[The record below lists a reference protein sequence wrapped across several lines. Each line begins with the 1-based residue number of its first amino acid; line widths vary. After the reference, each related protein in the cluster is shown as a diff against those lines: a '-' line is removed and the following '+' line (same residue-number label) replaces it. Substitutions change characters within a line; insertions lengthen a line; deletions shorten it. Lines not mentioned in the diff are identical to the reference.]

1 MPRLRLGPDFLRRWW
16 PACLVLVAAA
26 LAAVPVQ
33 AQFDLEV
40 EHKLLMDLLRDG
52 KYKQAI
58 SESRRLEKLVKP
70 TKKNTPPSAA
80 TKLYIELLIY
90 RGTIERRMGSLDD
103 ADRTLTEAF
112 KQFTDPAFQQFL
124 SWSTP
129 AQDPDRNAYVKMVE
143 LSYLNLLD
151 NGTEVLLEKIRK
163 ANQRRQVKAA
173 SAQTADEPAAAEPD
187 DEGQVEQRDQ
197 IEQWFRQVDDLVRR
211 SQSFRSSLRG
221 KVADAKKNRIRAD
234 EDDATAED
242 SGGDSPQ
249 TLMMMSMSRPYRY
262 FGMRYLEASKLPWT
276 LSFDTDT
283 AAPEETS
290 PARKPATEPPPE
302 PIEESADERLRQ
314 ATSQR
319 LRAAAY
325 LQRSIDLAETA
336 MAPAF
341 DAPTAKRQPSTTE
354 DDPLPAD
361 SPPPAAGG
369 VAANQEAARIR
380 AERLVPMAEVALL
393 DGDLAKARSL
403 VDKALAGLR
412 EAEPPRYPE
421 LARPLIVSAEV
432 AFAESRQSLA
442 ESDHVAAHDQAT
454 LAVES
459 LHEAQKLLTSK
470 DSEFDPAAPIHL
482 VLAEQL
488 ALARSFERSSS
499 QTAAATTAADAAAR
513 RALAT
518 LKAPPKPKPVPPP
531 APAPDA
537 AKTGKPAGPPGQPTG
552 QLGPNGQPVP
562 GTKGPQPARPPQQP
576 VRVPPGPP
584 KPPQPDPE

>member
-1 MPRLRLGPDFLRRWW
+1 MPRLRFFPVSMRWW

-26 LAAVPVQ
+26 LTAVPAR

-40 EHKLLMDLLRDG
+40 EHKLLMDLFRDG

-70 TKKNTPPSAA
+70 AKKNTPPSPA

-112 KQFTDPAFQQFL
+112 KQFTDPAFQQFIA
-124 SWSTP
+124 WSTP
-129 AQDPDRNAYVKMVE
+129 AQDPARNAYLKMVE
-143 LSYLNLLD
+143 TSYLNLLD
-151 NGTEVLLEKIRK
+151 NGTEVVLEKIRK
-163 ANQRRQVKAA
+163 ANQRRQVKSTQPA
-173 SAQTADEPAAAEPD
+173 SAQKADDTAAAEPD
-187 DEGQVEQRDQ
+187 DDEQVEQPEQ
-197 IEQWFRQVDDLVRR
+197 IEQWFRQVDELVRR
-211 SQSFRSSLRG
+211 SQAARSSLRG
-221 KVADAKKNRIRAD
+221 KVSDKAKNKVRAD
-234 EDDATAED
+234 DEAATAED

-249 TLMMMSMSRPYRY
+249 TLMLMSMSRPYRY

-283 AAPEETS
+283 PAPDETTS
-290 PARKPATEPPPE
+290 AQKPAAEDAPE
-302 PIEESADERLRQ
+302 PIEESADERLQQ
-314 ATSQR
+314 AASQR

-325 LQRSIDLAETA
+325 LQRSTDLAETA
-336 MAPAF
+336 MAPALGGL
-341 DAPTAKRQPSTTE
+341 TARRVQAATE
-354 DDPLPAD
+354 DDPE
-361 SPPPAAGG
+361 PAAAAPLAPAL

-403 VDKALAGLR
+403 VDKALTGLR
-412 EAEPPRYPE
+412 EAEPPGYPE
-421 LARPLIVSAEV
+421 LARPLIISAEV

-442 ESDHVAAHDQAT
+442 AGDHVAAHDQAT

-459 LHEAQKLLTSK
+459 LHQAQQLLTSK
-470 DSEFDPAAPIHL
+470 HSEFDPAAPIHL

-513 RALAT
+513 RALAA
-518 LKAPPKPKPVPPP
+518 LKTQPKPKPVVPP
-531 APAPDA
+531 ATTPDA
-537 AKTGKPAGPPGQPTG
+537 AKTGKPAGPPGQPVPGAQPGAGTRV
-552 QLGPNGQPVP
+552 PQPV
-562 GTKGPQPARPPQQP
+562 RPPQQ

-584 KPPQPDPE
+584 KPPAESE

>member
-1 MPRLRLGPDFLRRWW
+1 MPRLRLFPESVRRWW
-16 PACLVLVAAA
+16 PACLVVVVAAA
-26 LAAVPVQ
+26 LTAVPAR

-40 EHKLLMDLLRDG
+40 EHKLLLDLFRDG

-70 TKKNTPPSAA
+70 TKKNTPPSPA

-112 KQFTDPAFQQFL
+112 KQFTDPAFQQFII
-124 SWSTP
+124 WSTP
-129 AQDPDRNAYVKMVE
+129 AQDPARNAYVKMVE
-143 LSYLNLLD
+143 MSYLNLLD
-151 NGTEVLLEKIRK
+151 NGTEVTLEKIRK
-163 ANQRRQVKAA
+163 ANQRRQVKSTQPA
-173 SAQTADEPAAAEPD
+173 SAQTTDETATAEPD
-187 DEGQVEQRDQ
+187 DNEQVEQREQ
-197 IEQWFRQVDDLVRR
+197 IEQWFRKVDDLVRR
-211 SQSFRSSLRG
+211 SQAARSSLLS
-221 KVADAKKNRIRAD
+221 KVSDKENAKAKVDD
-234 EDDATAED
+234 EDAAAED

-276 LSFDTDT
+276 LSFDTD
-283 AAPEETS
+283 AVAPEEPT
-290 PARKPATEPPPE
+290 PGRKPATESPSE

-314 ATSQR
+314 AASQR

-325 LQRSIDLAETA
+325 LQRSSDIAETA
-336 MAPAF
+336 MGPALGGL
-341 DAPTAKRQPSTTE
+341 TAKRGQAGPE
-354 DDPLPAD
+354 DDPEPATAA
-361 SPPPAAGG
+361 PLTPAL
-369 VAANQEAARIR
+369 VAAHQEAARIR

-403 VDKALAGLR
+403 VDKALTGLR
-412 EAEPPRYPE
+412 EAEPPGYPE
-421 LARPLIVSAEV
+421 LARPLIISAEV

-442 ESDHVAAHDQAT
+442 AGDHVAAHEQAT

-459 LHEAQKLLTSK
+459 LRQAQQLLTSK
-470 DSEFDPAAPIHL
+470 NSEFDPTAPIHM

-488 ALARSFERSSS
+488 ALAQSFERSSS

-513 RALAT
+513 RALAA
-518 LKAPPKPKPVPPP
+518 LKAPPKPKPVTPP
-531 APAPDA
+531 AATPDA
-537 AKTGKPAGPPGQPTG
+537 ATTGKPVGPAGQPG
-552 QLGPNGQPVP
+552 AANQPVP
-562 GTKGPQPARPPQQP
+562 GNRGPQPVRPPQQ

-584 KPPQPDPE
+584 KPPAAESE

>member
-1 MPRLRLGPDFLRRWW
+1 MPCLCLFPECVRRWW
-16 PACLVLVAAA
+16 PACLVAVA
-26 LAAVPVQ
+26 LALNSVPVQ

-40 EHKLLMDLLRDG
+40 EHELLLDLFRDG

-70 TKKNTPPSAA
+70 TKKNTPPSPA

-112 KQFTDPAFQQFL
+112 KQFTDPAFQQFIA
-124 SWSTP
+124 WSTP
-129 AQDPDRNAYVKMVE
+129 AQDPARNAYVKMVE
-143 LSYLNLLD
+143 ASYLNLLD
-151 NGTEVLLEKIRK
+151 NGTEVVLEKIRK
-163 ANQRRQVKAA
+163 ANQRRQVK
-173 SAQTADEPAAAEPD
+173 STQAAATQAADDTATAKPD
-187 DEGQVEQRDQ
+187 DNEQVEQREQ

-211 SQSFRSSLRG
+211 SQAARSSLRS
-221 KVADAKKNRIRAD
+221 KVSDKQKAKVDD
-234 EDDATAED
+234 EDAAAQD
-242 SGGDSPQ
+242 SSGDSPQ

-283 AAPEETS
+283 AAPEESTTG
-290 PARKPATEPPPE
+290 RKPATEAPSE
-302 PIEESADERLRQ
+302 PIAESADERLQQ
-314 ATSQR
+314 AASQR

-325 LQRSIDLAETA
+325 LQRSTDIAETA
-336 MAPAF
+336 MAPALGGL
-341 DAPTAKRQPSTTE
+341 TAKRGQAATE
-354 DDPLPAD
+354 DDPE
-361 SPPPAAGG
+361 PAATAPLTPTL

-393 DGDLAKARSL
+393 DGDLANARSL
-403 VDKALAGLR
+403 VDKALTGLR
-412 EAEPPRYPE
+412 EAEPPGYPE
-421 LARPLIVSAEV
+421 LARPLIISAEV

-442 ESDHVAAHDQAT
+442 AGNNVAAHDQAT

-459 LHEAQKLLTSK
+459 LRQAQQLLTSK
-470 DSEFDPAAPIHL
+470 NSEFDPAAPIHL

-488 ALARSFERSSS
+488 ALAQSFERSSS

-513 RALAT
+513 RALAA
-518 LKAPPKPKPVPPP
+518 LKAPPKPKPVVPP
-531 APAPDA
+531 AAPPDA
-537 AKTGKPAGPPGQPTG
+537 AKTGKPAGPAGQAG
-552 QLGPNGQPVP
+552 AGNQPVP
-562 GTKGPQPARPPQQP
+562 GNRGPQPVKPPQQ

-584 KPPQPDPE
+584 KPPPAESE

>member
-1 MPRLRLGPDFLRRWW
+1 MTLLRFFPECVRRWW

-26 LAAVPVQ
+26 LTAVPAR

-40 EHKLLMDLLRDG
+40 EQTLLMDLFRDG

-70 TKKNTPPSAA
+70 AKKNTPPSPA

-112 KQFTDPAFQQFL
+112 KQFTDPAFQQYII
-124 SWSTP
+124 WSTP
-129 AQDPDRNAYVKMVE
+129 AQNPARNAYVKMVE
-143 LSYLNLLD
+143 MSYLNLLD
-151 NGTEVLLEKIRK
+151 NGTEVTLEKIRK
-163 ANQRRQVKAA
+163 ANQRRQVKSTQPA
-173 SAQTADEPAAAEPD
+173 SAQTTDDTATAEPD
-187 DEGQVEQRDQ
+187 DNEQVEQREQ
-197 IEQWFRQVDDLVRR
+197 IEQWFRKVDDLVRR
-211 SQSFRSSLRG
+211 SQAARSSLLS
-221 KVADAKKNRIRAD
+221 KVSDKEKAKAKVDD
-234 EDDATAED
+234 EDAAVED

-276 LSFDTDT
+276 LPFDSD
-283 AAPEETS
+283 AVAPEE
-290 PARKPATEPPPE
+290 PAPGRKPATEAPSE
-302 PIEESADERLRQ
+302 PIEESADERLQQ
-314 ATSQR
+314 AASQR

-325 LQRSIDLAETA
+325 LQRSTDIAETA
-336 MAPAF
+336 MAPALGGL
-341 DAPTAKRQPSTTE
+341 TAKRVQAATE
-354 DDPLPAD
+354 DDPEPATAA
-361 SPPPAAGG
+361 PIAPAL

-380 AERLVPMAEVALL
+380 AERLVPMAEVSLL
-393 DGDLAKARSL
+393 EGDLAKARSL
-403 VDKALAGLR
+403 VDKALTGLR
-412 EAEPPRYPE
+412 EAEPPGYPE
-421 LARPLIVSAEV
+421 LARPLIISAEV

-442 ESDHVAAHDQAT
+442 AGDHVAAYEQAT

-459 LHEAQKLLTSK
+459 LHEAQKILTSK
-470 DSEFDPAAPIHL
+470 NSEFDPAAPIHL

-513 RALAT
+513 RALAA
-518 LKAPPKPKPVPPP
+518 LKAPPKPKPVVPP
-531 APAPDA
+531 AATPDA
-537 AKTGKPAGPPGQPTG
+537 AKTGKPAGPAGQP
-552 QLGPNGQPVP
+552 GPGAQPAP
-562 GTKGPQPARPPQQP
+562 GNRGPQPGKPPQQ

-584 KPPQPDPE
+584 KPPAESE

>member
-1 MPRLRLGPDFLRRWW
+1 MPRLRLFPESVRRWW
-16 PACLVLVAAA
+16 PACLVVVVAAA
-26 LAAVPVQ
+26 LTAVPAR

-40 EHKLLMDLLRDG
+40 EHKLLLDLFRDG

-70 TKKNTPPSAA
+70 TKKNTPPSPA

-112 KQFTDPAFQQFL
+112 KQFTDPAFQQFII
-124 SWSTP
+124 WSTP
-129 AQDPDRNAYVKMVE
+129 AQDPARNAYVKMVE
-143 LSYLNLLD
+143 MSYLNLLD
-151 NGTEVLLEKIRK
+151 NGTEVTLEKIRK
-163 ANQRRQVKAA
+163 ANQRRQVKSTQPA
-173 SAQTADEPAAAEPD
+173 SAQTTDETATAEPD
-187 DEGQVEQRDQ
+187 DNEQVEQREQ
-197 IEQWFRQVDDLVRR
+197 IEQWFRKVDDLVRR
-211 SQSFRSSLRG
+211 SQAARSSLLS
-221 KVADAKKNRIRAD
+221 KVSDKEKAKAKVDD
-234 EDDATAED
+234 EDAAVED

-276 LSFDTDT
+276 LSFDTD
-283 AAPEETS
+283 AVAPEEPT
-290 PARKPATEPPPE
+290 PGRKPATESPSE

-314 ATSQR
+314 AASQR

-325 LQRSIDLAETA
+325 LQRSTDIAETA
-336 MAPAF
+336 MAPALGGL
-341 DAPTAKRQPSTTE
+341 TAKRVQAGAE
-354 DDPLPAD
+354 DDPEPATAA
-361 SPPPAAGG
+361 PLTPAL
-369 VAANQEAARIR
+369 VTANQEAARIR

-393 DGDLAKARSL
+393 EGDLAKARSL
-403 VDKALAGLR
+403 VDKALTGLR
-412 EAEPPRYPE
+412 EAEPPGYPE
-421 LARPLIVSAEV
+421 LARPLIISAEV

-442 ESDHVAAHDQAT
+442 AGDHVAAHEQAT

-459 LHEAQKLLTSK
+459 LHEAQKILTSK
-470 DSEFDPAAPIHL
+470 NSEFDPAAPIHL

-513 RALAT
+513 RALAA
-518 LKAPPKPKPVPPP
+518 LKAPPKPKPVVPP
-531 APAPDA
+531 AAIPDA
-537 AKTGKPAGPPGQPTG
+537 AKTGKPAGPAGQP
-552 QLGPNGQPVP
+552 GPGAQPVP
-562 GTKGPQPARPPQQP
+562 GNRGPQPGRPPQQ

-584 KPPQPDPE
+584 KPPAESE

>member
-1 MPRLRLGPDFLRRWW
+1 MPRLRLFPESVRRWW
-16 PACLVLVAAA
+16 PACLVVVVAAA
-26 LAAVPVQ
+26 LTAVPAR

-40 EHKLLMDLLRDG
+40 EQTLLMDLFRDG

-70 TKKNTPPSAA
+70 AKKNTPPSQA

-112 KQFTDPAFQQFL
+112 KQFTDPAFQQFII
-124 SWSTP
+124 WSTP
-129 AQDPDRNAYVKMVE
+129 AQDPARNAYVKMVE
-143 LSYLNLLD
+143 MSYLNLLD
-151 NGTEVLLEKIRK
+151 NGTEVTLEKIRK
-163 ANQRRQVKAA
+163 ANQRRQVKSTQPA
-173 SAQTADEPAAAEPD
+173 SAQTTDETATAEADDSE
-187 DEGQVEQRDQ
+187 QVEQREQ
-197 IEQWFRQVDDLVRR
+197 IEQWFRKVDDLVRR
-211 SQSFRSSLRG
+211 SQAARSSLLS
-221 KVADAKKNRIRAD
+221 KVSDKEKAKAKVDD
-234 EDDATAED
+234 EDAAVEN

-276 LSFDTDT
+276 LPFDSD
-283 AAPEETS
+283 AVAPEE
-290 PARKPATEPPPE
+290 PAPGRKPATEAPSE

-314 ATSQR
+314 AASQR

-325 LQRSIDLAETA
+325 LQRSTDIAETA
-336 MAPAF
+336 MAPALGGM
-341 DAPTAKRQPSTTE
+341 TAKRVQAATE
-354 DDPLPAD
+354 DDPEPATAA
-361 SPPPAAGG
+361 PLTPAL

-393 DGDLAKARSL
+393 EGDLAKARSL
-403 VDKALAGLR
+403 VDKALTGLR
-412 EAEPPRYPE
+412 EAEPPGYPE
-421 LARPLIVSAEV
+421 LARPLIISAEV

-442 ESDHVAAHDQAT
+442 AGDHVAAHEQAT

-459 LHEAQKLLTSK
+459 LHEAQKILTSK
-470 DSEFDPAAPIHL
+470 NSEFDPAAPIHL

-513 RALAT
+513 RALAA
-518 LKAPPKPKPVPPP
+518 LKAPPKPKPVVPP
-531 APAPDA
+531 AAIPDA
-537 AKTGKPAGPPGQPTG
+537 AKTGKPAGPAGQP
-552 QLGPNGQPVP
+552 GPGAQPVP
-562 GTKGPQPARPPQQP
+562 GNRGPQPGKPPQQ

-584 KPPQPDPE
+584 KPPAESE

>member
-1 MPRLRLGPDFLRRWW
+1 MPRLRFLPMPLRWW
-16 PACLVLVAAA
+16 LACLVLVAAVWN
-26 LAAVPVQ
+26 AAPVR

-40 EHKLLMDLLRDG
+40 EHKLLMDLFRDG

-70 TKKNTPPSAA
+70 TKKNTPPSPA

-124 SWSTP
+124 NWSTP
-129 AQDPDRNAYVKMVE
+129 AQDPDRNAYLKMVE
-143 LSYLNLLD
+143 TSYLNLLD
-151 NGTEVLLEKIRK
+151 NGTEVVLEKIRK
-163 ANQRRQVKAA
+163 ANQRRQVK
-173 SAQTADEPAAAEPD
+173 STQPAQTADDAATAEPD
-187 DEGQVEQRDQ
+187 DDEQVEQRDQ
-197 IEQWFRQVDDLVRR
+197 IEQWFRQVDELVRR
-211 SQSFRSSLRG
+211 SQAARSSLRG
-221 KVADAKKNRIRAD
+221 KVSDKGKNRARAD
-234 EDDATAED
+234 DEAATVED

-249 TLMMMSMSRPYRY
+249 TLMLMSMSRPYRY

-283 AAPEETS
+283 AAPEETTS
-290 PARKPATEPPPE
+290 TQKPAAEAAPE
-302 PIEESADERLRQ
+302 PIEESADERLQQ
-314 ATSQR
+314 AASQR

-325 LQRSIDLAETA
+325 LQRSTDLAETA
-336 MAPAF
+336 MAPALGGL
-341 DAPTAKRQPSTTE
+341 TARRVPAATE
-354 DDPLPAD
+354 DDPE
-361 SPPPAAGG
+361 PAAAAPLAPAL

-403 VDKALAGLR
+403 VDKALTGLR
-412 EAEPPRYPE
+412 EAEPPGYPE
-421 LARPLIVSAEV
+421 LARPLIISAEV

-442 ESDHVAAHDQAT
+442 AGDHVAAHDQAT

-459 LHEAQKLLTSK
+459 LHQAQQLLTSK
-470 DSEFDPAAPIHL
+470 NSEFDPAAPIHL

-513 RALAT
+513 RALAA
-518 LKAPPKPKPVPPP
+518 LKAPPKPKPVVPPS

-537 AKTGKPAGPPGQPTG
+537 AKTGKPAGPPGQP
-552 QLGPNGQPVP
+552 GPGAQPVP
-562 GTKGPQPARPPQQP
+562 GNRGPQPVRPPQQ

-584 KPPQPDPE
+584 KPPAAESE